1 MTGTPNVVQVGL
13 GDRREAMPE
22 IDWAA
27 AEAQARGASLRVV
40 RAFHLAQGTQ
50 PWMTPMDA
58 MLIEDLRRGAEHQL
72 RAAVAYL
79 SERWPEVEVDSIAI
93 DGIAWE
99 VLVKGSAGAAV
110 TVLGS
115 RQLGPVGAVAL
126 GSVSTVVAAAAH
138 GPVVVAGR
146 PGAAP
151 GEPGSVVVGVDGSE
165 HGDEVL
171 AFAFDYASR
180 HHRPLHAVHC
190 WRPDVLVTSR
200 WRAAHPAPEQAD
212 RWLAEALA
220 GWQEK
225 YPDVRTHRGVVRDHP
240 IGGLVAASS
249 GQDLLVVGSRS
260 RHARI
265 ATLLGSVSQGVL
277 HSAACPVAV
286 VHPAMA
292 RPEVSGSG
300 MSR

>member
-1 MTGTPNVVQVGL
+1 MTGMANVVLVGL

-27 AEAQARGASLRVV
+27 AEAQARGARLRII

-50 PWMTPMDA
+50 PWTTSMDT
-58 MLIEDLRRGAEHQL
+58 MLIEDLRRDAERRL
-72 RAAVAYL
+72 RAAVDYL
-79 SERWPEVEVDSIAI
+79 SERWPTIEVESVAI
-93 DGIAWE
+93 DGNAWD
-99 VLVKGSAGAAV
+99 VLVKGSADAAV

-115 RQLGPVGAVAL
+115 RQLGAVGAVAL

-138 GPVVVAGR
+138 GPVVVSGR
-146 PGAAP
+146 PGAAS

-171 AFAFDYASR
+171 TFAFDYASR
-180 HHRPLHAVHC
+180 HRRPLHAVYC
-190 WRPDVLVTSR
+190 WRPDVLVTSQ
-200 WRAAHPAPEQAD
+200 WRAARPAPEQAD

-225 YPDVRTHRGVVRDHP
+225 YPDVRTQRGVVRDHP
-240 IGGLVAASS
+240 VGGLVAASA

-260 RHARI
+260 RHARL
-265 ATLLGSVSQGVL
+265 AVLLGSVSQGVL
-277 HSAACPVAV
+277 HSAVCPVAV
-286 VHPAMA
+286 VHP
-292 RPEVSGSG
+292 R
-300 MSR
+300 

>member
-1 MTGTPNVVQVGL
+1 MTGTANVIQVGL

-40 RAFHLAQGTQ
+40 RVYHLVQGTQ
-50 PWMTPMDA
+50 PWMTSTDVL
-58 MLIEDLRRGAEHQL
+58 LIEDLRQDAERRLH
-72 RAAVAYL
+72 AAVGYL
-79 SERWPEVEVDSIAI
+79 AERWPDVEVASVAI
-93 DGIAWE
+93 DGTAWE
-99 VLVKGSAGAAV
+99 VLIQGSADAV
-110 TVLGS
+110 LTVLGS

-165 HGDEVL
+165 YGNEVL

-180 HHRPLHAVHC
+180 HRRPLDAVYC
-190 WRPDVLVTSR
+190 WRPDVLVTSQ
-200 WRAAHPAPEQAD
+200 WRSARPAPEQAD

-240 IGGLVAASS
+240 VGGLVAASA
-249 GQDLLVVGSRS
+249 GEDLLVVGSRS

-286 VHPAMA
+286 IHP
-292 RPEVSGSG
+292 RKG
-300 MSR
+300 

>member
-1 MTGTPNVVQVGL
+1 MSGIANVVQVGL
-13 GDRREAMPE
+13 GDRRETMPE

-27 AEAQARGASLRVV
+27 AEAQTRGASLRVV

-50 PWMTPMDA
+50 PWMTPVDA
-58 MLIEDLRRGAEHQL
+58 MLIEDLRRDAERRLH
-72 RAAVAYL
+72 AAVGYL
-79 SERWPEVEVDSIAI
+79 AERWPAVEVHTVAI
-93 DGIAWE
+93 DGVAWQ
-99 VLVKGSAGAAV
+99 VLIDGSAAAAV

-115 RQLGPVGAVAL
+115 RQLGAVGAVAL

-146 PGAAP
+146 PGAAS
-151 GEPGSVVVGVDGSE
+151 GEPGSVVVGVDGTE

-200 WRAAHPAPEQAD
+200 WRAARPVPEQAD

-225 YPDVRTHRGVVRDHP
+225 YPDVQSHRGVVRDHP
-240 IGGLVAASS
+240 IDGLVAASA

-265 ATLLGSVSQGVL
+265 AALLGSVSQGVL
-277 HSAACPVAV
+277 HSAVCPVAV
-286 VHPAMA
+286 VHP
-292 RPEVSGSG
+292 RNS
-300 MSR
+300 